1 MCEASIYNTNSANH
15 HVTVDTFWL
24 DLKSFQDSTQM
35 SRDSLKEKEQINS
48 AHTRLRCVGNPVL
61 QLGLEGAYKTAE
73 DEGISE
79 RLFCPHNQVEEIKCV
94 RNARLIYQG
103 E

>member
-1 MCEASIYNTNSANH
+1 MNESG
-15 HVTVDTFWL
+15 
-24 DLKSFQDSTQM
+24 KPQ
-35 SRDSLKEKEQINS
+35 RKEQINS
-48 AHTRLRCVGNPVL
+48 AHTRLCCVGNLVL
-61 QLGLEGAYKTAE
+61 QPEMEGAYKTAE
-73 DEGISE
+73 YEGISE